1 MKAKIRREMIARRN
15 SISREEIMEKSAVIQ
30 KRVLEL
36 PIYQESK
43 TIGLYA
49 SFNNEVSTSIL
60 FDKALEDGKKV
71 LFPYIRKAD
80 RDLAFLPVRGLD
92 ELELGQFG
100 IMMPSFGE
108 GKDDYIGDIEL
119 LVIPGVSYDLKGG
132 RIGYGGGFYD
142 RTLHKLAKLPFILAL
157 AYEFQVLDEVPM
169 LPHDV
174 RINAV
179 VTEHRV
185 IILKPAVGHE

>member
-1 MKAKIRREMIARRN
+1 
-15 SISREEIMEKSAVIQ
+15 MEKSAVIQ

-100 IMMPSFGE
+100 IMTPSFGE

-179 VTEHRV
+179 VTEQRV

>member
-1 MKAKIRREMIARRN
+1 MIARRN
-15 SISREEIMEKSAVIQ
+15 SLTHEDVMEKSSVIQ
-30 KRVLEL
+30 KRLLEL
-36 PIYQESK
+36 PVYLESK

-49 SFNNEVSTSIL
+49 SFNNEVSTSII

-71 LFPYIRKAD
+71 LFPYIRKVD
-80 RDLAFLPVRGLD
+80 RELGFLPVRGLD

-100 IMMPSFGE
+100 IMTPPFGE
-108 GKDDYIGDIEL
+108 GKDDYIADIEL
-119 LVIPGVSYDLKGG
+119 LLIPGVSYDLKGG

-142 RTLHKLAKLPFILAL
+142 RTLHKLAKLPFMLAL

-179 VTEHRV
+179 VTEKRV